1 VQTRCVFSSRE
12 PSSKS
17 HSAGYSTIWASSDS
31 ARVSHPKE
39 FTRSAADRL
48 RLEYGIRA
56 LNKMHQL
63 QEALDYISHHYTST
77 NEQGLRDIEMWAQ
90 RETENFLSRATLCSA
105 DAETVVRVS
114 VQYGVEWI
122 FAKSVS
128 PRNPRYDVDEH

>member
-17 HSAGYSTIWASSDS
+17 HSAGYSTIRASSNS
-31 ARVSHPKE
+31 ARVSHAKKS
-39 FTRSAADRL
+39 TRSAADRL

-63 QEALDYISHHYTST
+63 QEALDYISHHYTSI

-114 VQYGVEWI
+114 VQYGVEWT